1 MLAPYKTNRL
11 TNTPTFLKETGLFV
25 VALFVLLLLIFYAA
39 FFGLDQVTQALG
51 IASNNSDI
59 LLTTVGN
66 YQVSLSR
73 AAVRIFLGGGIV
85 VFQLL
90 IIVMSVFDRIMDT
103 IKATVRPVATLV
115 PLVAFLF
122 SVYNTFRPI
131 IENFL
136 GGDIES
142 IAQSVNDPSFTQQM
156 LVTFGLMVLFLVV
169 AAILGG
175 ESAEMKRMRSE
186 LQRLKKGKG

>member
-1 MLAPYKTNRL
+1 M
-11 TNTPTFLKETGLFV
+11 
-25 VALFVLLLLIFYAA
+25 VALFVLLLLIFFAA
-39 FFGLDQVTQALG
+39 FFGLDQATQAFG

-59 LLTTVGN
+59 LLTTVGD

-73 AAVRIFLGGGIV
+73 AAVRVFLGAGIV
-85 VFQLL
+85 LFQLL
-90 IIVMSVFDRIMDT
+90 IIIMSVFDRIMDT
-103 IKATVRPVATLV
+103 IKATIRPVATLV

-136 GGDIES
+136 SGDVEF
-142 IAQSVNDPSFTQQM
+142 IAQTVNDPAFTQQM
-156 LVTFGLMVLFLVV
+156 LVTFGLMILFLLV

-175 ESAEMKRMRSE
+175 ESAEVRRMRSE
-186 LQRLKKGKG
+186 LQRYKKRKG

>member
-1 MLAPYKTNRL
+1 M
-11 TNTPTFLKETGLFV
+11 
-25 VALFVLLLLIFYAA
+25 VALFVLLLLIFFAA
-39 FFGLDQVTQALG
+39 FFGLDQATQALG

-59 LLTTVGN
+59 LLTTVGE

-73 AAVRIFLGGGIV
+73 AGVRTFLGGGIV
-85 VFQLL
+85 LFELL

-115 PLVAFLF
+115 PLVAFLY

-136 GGDIES
+136 SGDVEY
-142 IAQSVNDPSFTQQM
+142 IAQAVNDPSFTQEV

-169 AAILGG
+169 AGILGG
-175 ESAEMKRMRSE
+175 ESAEMRRMRSE
-186 LQRLKKGKG
+186 LQRYKKQKG